1 MLNQGP
7 WVHFARFTIIQ
18 NRPGPV
24 KYGPPFS
31 SALPCIMS
39 HQKPLHP
46 IPHPILP
53 SSFPRAITMTNNDKT
68 SKIFTAFVFTFSI
81 HTLLS
86 SSLSSF
92 HPFSQSFSPPLKHF
106 SLVLKLLTHL
116 IAFTI
121 FMIYCLQ
128 TNLQSFLKN
137 TKNHKLFNSLNFIQF
152 TFQLPFFTFAISFQV
167 SLKPIST

>member
-1 MLNQGP
+1 
-7 WVHFARFTIIQ
+7 
-18 NRPGPV
+18 
-24 KYGPPFS
+24 
-31 SALPCIMS
+31 MS

-53 SSFPRAITMTNNDKT
+53 SSHPWAITITNTDKT
-68 SKIFTAFVFTFSI
+68 SKIFTAFIFTFSVQP
-81 HTLLS
+81 LLP
-86 SSLSSF
+86 SSLFSF
-92 HPFSQSFSPPLKHF
+92 HPFSQSFSPPLKH
-106 SLVLKLLTHL
+106 SLLILKLLTHL

-137 TKNHKLFNSLNFIQF
+137 PKNCKLLNLLNFIQF
-152 TFQLPFFTFAISFQV
+152 TFQLLFFTFRISFQF

>member
-1 MLNQGP
+1 M
-7 WVHFARFTIIQ
+7 Q

-46 IPHPILP
+46 VPHPFFP
-53 SSFPRAITMTNNDKT
+53 SSHPWAITITNTNKT
-68 SKIFTAFVFTFSI
+68 SKIFMAFVFTFFV
-81 HTLLS
+81 HTVLP

-92 HPFSQSFSPPLKHF
+92 HPFSQSFSPPLKQS
-106 SLVLKLLTHL
+106 SLILKLFTHL

-121 FMIYCLQ
+121 FTIYPLQ
-128 TNLQSFLKN
+128 TNFQSFLKN
-137 TKNHKLFNSLNFIQF
+137 TKNRKLLNLLNFIQF
-152 TFQLPFFTFAISFQV
+152 TFQLPFLTFLISFQV

>member
-1 MLNQGP
+1 
-7 WVHFARFTIIQ
+7 
-18 NRPGPV
+18 
-24 KYGPPFS
+24 
-31 SALPCIMS
+31 MS
-39 HQKPLHP
+39 CQKPHHP

-53 SSFPRAITMTNNDKT
+53 SSHPRAITIINTDKT

-92 HPFSQSFSPPLKHF
+92 HPFSQSFAPPLKHS
-106 SLVLKLLTHL
+106 SLILTLLTHL

-137 TKNHKLFNSLNFIQF
+137 TKNHKLIDLLNFIQF
-152 TFQLPFFTFAISFQV
+152 TFQLIFFTFPISFQV

>member
-1 MLNQGP
+1 
-7 WVHFARFTIIQ
+7 
-18 NRPGPV
+18 
-24 KYGPPFS
+24 
-31 SALPCIMS
+31 MS

-53 SSFPRAITMTNNDKT
+53 SLHPLAITITKNNKT
-68 SKIFTAFVFTFSI
+68 SKIFMAFVFTFSI
-81 HTLLS
+81 HTLLP

-92 HPFSQSFSPPLKHF
+92 HPFSQSFSPTLKHS
-106 SLVLKLLTHL
+106 SLILKLLTHL

-137 TKNHKLFNSLNFIQF
+137 TKNCKLLNLLNFIQF
-152 TFQLPFFTFAISFQV
+152 TFQLTFFTFPISFQV